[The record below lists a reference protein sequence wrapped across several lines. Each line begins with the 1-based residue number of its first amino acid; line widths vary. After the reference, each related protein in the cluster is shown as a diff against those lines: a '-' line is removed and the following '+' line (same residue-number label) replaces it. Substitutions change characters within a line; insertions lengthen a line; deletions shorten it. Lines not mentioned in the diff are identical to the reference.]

1 MAPATLSTFY
11 VTAML
16 GTGARVG
23 LYVEAENMDSA
34 EERANGR
41 IKESYSG
48 SFTIQ
53 TLQRT
58 GSTSTQTVA

>member
-1 MAPATLSTFY
+1 MTPATLSTFY

-16 GTGARVG
+16 WTGARVG

-34 EERANGR
+34 EERANRR

-58 GSTSTQTVA
+58 RGPSTQTVA